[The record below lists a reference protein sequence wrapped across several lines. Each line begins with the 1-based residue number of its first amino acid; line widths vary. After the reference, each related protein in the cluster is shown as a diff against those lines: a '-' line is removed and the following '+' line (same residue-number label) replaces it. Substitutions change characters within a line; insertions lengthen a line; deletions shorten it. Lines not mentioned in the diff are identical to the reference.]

1 VRHTVANLGIVET
14 MTYERTLISSGS
26 VYEPVVGYSRAV
38 RAGDFVFIAG
48 TTAGS
53 PEGAIGGSDPAAQ
66 TREIFARLAVA
77 LEQAGAT
84 FGDVV
89 RTRIYLTNINDFDA
103 VGKVHGEFF
112 GDIRPAATAVEVSAL
127 AAPDML
133 VEIDV
138 DAIIGSAAQ

>member
-1 VRHTVANLGIVET
+1 

-26 VYEPVVGYSRAV
+26 VYEPLVGYSRAV

-48 TTAGS
+48 TTAGA

-66 TREIFARLAVA
+66 TREIFKRLAVA

-89 RTRIYLTNINDFDA
+89 RTRIYLTNIADFDA

-138 DAIIGSAAQ
+138 DAIIGSASK

>member
-1 VRHTVANLGIVET
+1 
-14 MTYERTLISSGS
+14 
-26 VYEPVVGYSRAV
+26 V

-48 TTAGS
+48 TTAGA

-66 TREIFARLAVA
+66 TREIFKRVALA

-89 RTRIYLTNINDFDA
+89 RTRIYLTNIADFDA

-138 DAIIGSAAQ
+138 DAIIGSAAK